1 MKLILIGTGRMGR
14 AVEALAH
21 EQGHDIVARFD
32 RTHPLPDTL
41 DALLEADVA
50 VDFSLPDCVL
60 GHIERCCMWGLP
72 LVVGTTGWHEHL
84 PRVARWVDQGGGAV
98 LHAANFSVGVS
109 LVRLA
114 LQGLMPLLD
123 RLPEYDAFI
132 HEVHHTG
139 KVDSPSG
146 TARLLAGVLL
156 DGLSRKTH
164 LAAETQHQRIDPAAL
179 HVTSTRAG
187 HVVGTHRITLD
198 SPFDQI
204 ELSHQAK
211 GRDGFAAGALYAA
224 TWLKGRQGLF
234 TLDDMLQDWL
244 GEPAGRHQLTLTS
257 L

>member
-1 MKLILIGTGRMGR
+1 MKLVLIGTGRMGR

-21 EQGHDIVARFD
+21 EQGHDVVARFN
-32 RTHPLPDTL
+32 HVYPLPDVP
-41 DALLEADVA
+41 DEIPDADVA
-50 VDFSLPDCVL
+50 VDFSLPGCVL
-60 GHIERCCMWGLP
+60 GHIERCCAWGLP

-84 PRVARWVDQGGGAV
+84 PRVADRVEREGAAV
-98 LHAANFSVGVS
+98 LYAANFSVGVA

-146 TARLLAGVLL
+146 TARLLAQVLL
-156 DGLSRKTH
+156 DGLARKTH
-164 LAAETQHQRIDPAAL
+164 LAVETQHQRIDPAAL

-187 HVVGTHRITLD
+187 HVFGTHRVILD

-204 ELSHQAK
+204 ELTHQAK

-224 TWLKGRQGLF
+224 TWLQGRRGLF
-234 TLDDMLQDWL
+234 TLDDMLHDWL
-244 GEPAGRHQLTLTS
+244 GEPAEQDTLTPS
-257 L
+257 SP